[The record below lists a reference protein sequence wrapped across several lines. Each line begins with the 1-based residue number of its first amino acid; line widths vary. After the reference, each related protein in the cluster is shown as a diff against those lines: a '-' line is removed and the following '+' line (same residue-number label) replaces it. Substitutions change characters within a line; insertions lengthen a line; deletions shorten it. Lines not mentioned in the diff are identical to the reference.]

1 MTLKKNW
8 AAGEAF
14 TASDANDVATAVNAL
29 SAIVSGAATAFVGT
43 QEGTTSSSYT
53 DLTTTTDT
61 VTVTVGASG
70 KAVVFLSAQLQNSGF
85 ICYAWVGFAISGA
98 STAAANDAQAIMY
111 QNVYNGGS
119 PQAQY
124 GSPYL
129 LTGLSP
135 GSTTFKLKY
144 KATGGGTAQFTNRAI
159 AVIPL

>member
-1 MTLKKNW
+1 MALKNTW
-8 AAGEAF
+8 TAGAAFA
-14 TASDANDVATAVNAL
+14 ASDANDVATAVNAL
-29 SAIVSGAATAFVGT
+29 SAIVSGAATASVAT

-61 VTVTVGASG
+61 VTVIVGASG
-70 KAVVFLSAQLQNSGF
+70 KALVFLSAQLQNSGF
-85 ICYAWVGFAISGA
+85 ICYAWMGFAISGA
-98 STAAANDAQAIMY
+98 STVAANDARAIMY

-124 GSPYL
+124 GAPYL
-129 LTGLSP
+129 LSGLTP

-144 KATGGGTAQFTNRAI
+144 KAASGGTASFNNRAI